1 MKYLRN
7 SKLLFFVIF
16 FINLSFF
23 TPIENVYII
32 SKGIQLS
39 LISIL
44 NLTVPIT
51 CALMEIPTGVLGDYL
66 GRKKTLWL
74 SIFCFAINSLI
85 LVFANNFI
93 GFFAFYLLEGLG
105 WSFFT
110 GNTDAIVVEDAKTKG
125 FDIGTQLAFIY
136 TGFSVAP
143 IISGIL
149 NSIIISCNTS
159 AYNHLIIAT
168 LIMKSFAL
176 IFVFFIHENARDRA
190 CCIAP
195 LEIFVKTFKLILLN
209 KQNRAIIIYEATG
222 RLQFYIP
229 VIVQSLLTN
238 NMFNVKL
245 YGIIYSI
252 IQVIN
257 VFSQAWSNNIL
268 RKLGNRK
275 ILLLATIGLFFS
287 VLSISTK
294 NSIFIIIGFTLIS
307 AIGPIRNQPLMII
320 KNDSIDNSIRSTY
333 LSSISCLV
341 LIINFL
347 MLSFIGFLYEFHP
360 FISLVVLSLLVLVGG
375 LVPLK
380 FICKD
385 I

>member
-125 FDIGTQLAFIY
+125 FDLGTQLAFIY

-159 AYNHLIIAT
+159 AYSHLIIAT

-176 IFVFFIHENARDRA
+176 IFVFFIRENARDSA

-195 LEIFVKTFKLILLN
+195 LEIFIKAFKLILLN